1 MDTYGFTKI
10 MGGISVTRIR
20 LVYIEWARR
29 HGLSYNVLAVLYTA
43 YNNDG
48 CTQKSICRE
57 WGLTKQTANNTCMSL
72 KRSGIITQTQGTKD
86 KREMNIHLTEKGLAF
101 ATPIIRGLLEIESRC
116 ISRLGE
122 NAEKLVELYVDYA
135 EKFETE
141 FAKSTTPS
149 AAPKRDYGKEGKN
162 GT

>member
-1 MDTYGFTKI
+1 

-20 LVYIEWARR
+20 LVYIAWAKK

-48 CTQKSICRE
+48 CTQKSICQE
-57 WGLTKQTANNTCMSL
+57 WGILKQTANNTCKSL
-72 KRSGIITQTQGTKD
+72 KQAGIITQTQGVKD
-86 KREMNIHLTEKGLAF
+86 KRETNIHLTEKGLAF
-101 ATPIIRGLLEIESRC
+101 AKPIIDGLLEVETRA
-116 ISRLGE
+116 ISSLGE

-141 FAKSTTPS
+141 FAKSTN
-149 AAPKRDYGKEGKN
+149 EG
-162 GT
+162 

>member
-1 MDTYGFTKI
+1 

-20 LVYIEWARR
+20 MVYIEWAKR

-57 WGLTKQTANNTCMSL
+57 WGLLKQTANNTCQSL
-72 KRSGIITQTQGTKD
+72 KNAGIITLTKGVKD
-86 KREMNIHLTEKGLAF
+86 KREMNIHLTEKGMEF
-101 ATPIIRGLLEIESRC
+101 TKPIISGLLEVETRVIN
-116 ISRLGE
+116 RLGD
-122 NAEKLVELYVDYA
+122 NARRLMDLYVDYA

-141 FAKSTTPS
+141 FAKSITL
-149 AAPKRDYGKEGKN
+149 KNNGKV
-162 GT
+162 

>member
-1 MDTYGFTKI
+1 MDTYSFTKI

-20 LVYIEWARR
+20 LVYIEWAKR

-57 WGLTKQTANNTCMSL
+57 WGLLKQTANNTCMSL
-72 KRSGIITQTQGTKD
+72 KRSGIITQTRSTKD
-86 KREMNIHLTEKGLAF
+86 KREMNIHLTEKGMAF
-101 ATPIIRGLLEIESRC
+101 AEPVIRGLLEIESRV
-116 ISRLGE
+116 IDRLGG
-122 NAEKLVELYVDYA
+122 NAQKLMDLYVDYA

-141 FAKSTTPS
+141 FAKSTVPQ
-149 AAPKRDYGKEGKN
+149 K
-162 GT
+162 